1 MWQIRFISLYD
12 GDQGDDDMMG
22 DIQFHIRDHSGNV
35 TEADAKRLARRV
47 ERLINSG
54 WELQG
59 FCTHP
64 FGAWVRRQQHATQ
77 PLAISGTKSG
87 GESYGRC
94 G

>member
-1 MWQIRFISLYD
+1 MWQIRFISLYESD
-12 GDQGDDDMMG
+12 EETNGELR
-22 DIQFHIRDHSGNV
+22 FHIRDHSGNV

-64 FGAWVRRQQHATQ
+64 FGAWVRRQQPATQ
-77 PLAISGTKSG
+77 PLAISSAKSG
-87 GESYGRC
+87 GRSYGRR